1 MQGGQKTQIIIFVVL
16 AAWCLSFAYFYL
28 CGGLIFL
35 TPTPMRLFEANFSLI
50 NLTPLVFALL
60 QCIYSFLLAFLLLSF
75 SKKTQSK
82 KIMLFCL
89 IYLLFSFIF
98 NYMWFVW
105 TEFSPFQTVN
115 EYKKIAKIAIVCL
128 SLLVVLS
135 YGLLMRECFKKS
147 AEKLFILSAL
157 LQLCLIFPTFYFEIA
172 GVLHTF
178 SGPMFLCQSFALLTL
193 LIALKRGE
201 KSILRT
207 KNE

>member
-35 TPTPMRLFEANFSLI
+35 TPTPMRLFDFNDFISK
-50 NLTPLVFALL
+50 TPLVFALL